1 VTTNVDAH
9 EISFNVRTAGM
20 TLSTIFDA
28 AYPGYYRIAL
38 KMME

>member
-20 TLSTIFDA
+20 TLSKPSLMLRTPDT
-28 AYPGYYRIAL
+28 IAL
-38 KMME
+38 H